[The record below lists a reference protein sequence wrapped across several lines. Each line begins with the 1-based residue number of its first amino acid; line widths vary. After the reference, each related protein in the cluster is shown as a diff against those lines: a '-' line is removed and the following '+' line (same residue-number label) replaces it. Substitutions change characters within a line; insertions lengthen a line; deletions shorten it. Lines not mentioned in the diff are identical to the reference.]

1 LVNTDPRF
9 DHLIGVP
16 MSIAFVVV
24 DVLLALALAVSATF
38 ALLHHE
44 RVLVA
49 MAAAGVPESRL
60 TLLGS
65 LKAAGAVGLLVG
77 LAVPWIWA
85 AAIVGVVFYFV
96 GAILTH
102 LRAHDYALA
111 PASGFGLL
119 AVATLVLGFA
129 S

>member
-1 LVNTDPRF
+1 
-9 DHLIGVP
+9 
-16 MSIAFVVV
+16 MSTAFVVV
-24 DVLLALALAVSATF
+24 DVLLAVALAVSATF
-38 ALLHHE
+38 ALIHHE

-49 MAAAGVPESRL
+49 MAKAGVPESRL

-65 LKAAGAVGLLVG
+65 LKAAGAIGLLAG

-85 AAIVGVVFYFV
+85 AAAVGVVLYFV

-102 LRAHDYALA
+102 LRARDYALA
-111 PASGFGLL
+111 PASAFGVL
-119 AVATLVLGFA
+119 AVATLALGIA

>member
-1 LVNTDPRF
+1 
-9 DHLIGVP
+9 

-24 DVLLALALAVSATF
+24 DVLLAVALAVSGTF
-38 ALLHHE
+38 ALIHHE

-65 LKAAGAVGLLVG
+65 LKVAGAVGLLVG

-85 AAIVGVVFYFV
+85 AAVVGVVLYFA

-102 LRAHDYALA
+102 LRARDYALG
-111 PASGFGLL
+111 PASAFGLL
-119 AVATLVLGFA
+119 AVAALALGLA